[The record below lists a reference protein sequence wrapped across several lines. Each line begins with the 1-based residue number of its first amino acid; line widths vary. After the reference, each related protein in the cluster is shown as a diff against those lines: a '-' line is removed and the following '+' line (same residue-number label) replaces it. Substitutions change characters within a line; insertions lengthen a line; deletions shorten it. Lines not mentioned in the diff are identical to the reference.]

1 MVRTCGLLIL
11 VVHNMGLISVNTELK
26 SQVIWS
32 DTQLSLCSGGDV
44 LKVDPQTQ
52 HTSSTLDGVIGK
64 VFFFTRG
71 LLIKMMKEE
80 GSVKVGGSFQG
91 HTRKLNYE
99 KYL

>member
-32 DTQLSLCSGGDV
+32 DTQLSLCSGDV

-52 HTSSTLDGVIGK
+52 HTSSTSDGVIGK
-64 VFFFTRG
+64 VLFFYQATVVTCSFN
-71 LLIKMMKEE
+71 KND
-80 GSVKVGGSFQG
+80 VGGG
-91 HTRKLNYE
+91 VR
-99 KYL
+99 